1 MLDDSLLDDMTALQ
15 EADAGGLLR
24 SAAMAGAQ
32 IRSTL
37 ETATEG
43 DLAGL
48 GDGRPRALILLTRPG
63 LGVHSATVLAALLGR
78 GCPVPIV
85 LADHVPGW
93 IGALDV
99 VVGHTDDPG
108 DVLLADGLATAAR
121 RGARILLTAPA
132 EGPVAAAVAGSALVL
147 PPRVPIPPG
156 LGFPRALTGGLIVAT
171 ALGLLDL
178 DVEELADE
186 ADREAERCHPMHE
199 SFVNPAKS
207 LTLRVADRVP
217 LLWGLDQVGTAVA
230 QYGADAMGRFAG
242 LVADATGY
250 PQAATRTA
258 LHSAAIRAG
267 AGDDIFADPDLDSG
281 TSAHRV
287 LLVAAHRDAESDQL
301 RRTAEETLRSAYLV
315 TPVEETVTADA
326 VSAAVLALRFDF
338 AALYLGLASGTLV
351 GPGGHAQ
358 PVG

>member
-15 EADAGGLLR
+15 DADAGGLLR

-32 IRSTL
+32 VRSTL
-37 ETATEG
+37 ETAAEG
-43 DLAGL
+43 DLAAL
-48 GDGRPRALILLTRPG
+48 GDGRPRALVLLTRPG
-63 LGVHSATVLAALLGR
+63 LGPHSSAVLAALLGR
-78 GCPVPIV
+78 SCPVPIV
-85 LADHVPGW
+85 LADHVPSW
-93 IGALDV
+93 VGALDL

-108 DVLLADGLATAAR
+108 DVLLADGVGTAAR

-132 EGPVAAAVAGSALVL
+132 EGPVAAAAAGSALLL

-178 DVEELADE
+178 DIEELADE
-186 ADREAERCHPMHE
+186 VDREAERCHPMHE

-207 LTLRVADRVP
+207 LTLRVADRAP
-217 LLWGLDQVGTAVA
+217 LLWGLDPVGTAVA
-230 QYGADAMGRFAG
+230 QYGADALGRFGG
-242 LVADATGY
+242 LLADATGY
-250 PQAATRTA
+250 PQASTRTA
-258 LHSAAIRAG
+258 LHSAAMRAG
-267 AGDDIFADPDLDSG
+267 SADIFADPDEDTG
-281 TSAHRV
+281 PAHRV
-287 LLVAAHRDAESDQL
+287 LLVSGRRDAEAEQI
-301 RRTAEETLRSAYLV
+301 RRAAEDTLRGAYLV

-351 GPGGHAQ
+351 GPGGHVQ